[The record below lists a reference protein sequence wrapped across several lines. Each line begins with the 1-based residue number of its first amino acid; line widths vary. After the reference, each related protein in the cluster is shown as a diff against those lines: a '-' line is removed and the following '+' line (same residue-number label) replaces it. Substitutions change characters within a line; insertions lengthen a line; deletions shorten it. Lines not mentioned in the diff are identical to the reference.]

1 MSILG
6 IYVRFKWAL
15 ISVRDYFIFLFKY
28 KKILSNKKKNILV
41 FSHDASNKGGAPVV
55 LINLLRNLPLNN
67 YNVFVF
73 FKQGGGLIKESKAAG
88 YYPFVY
94 QYLSSWYLKLLK
106 KHTDCVLV
114 NTVICADVVD
124 QVQKKMKCPI
134 VWWIHE
140 EASLFEEMGK
150 KLPKDLKSNVQLFCV
165 SEVSKIAAERYL
177 PQARPQIMFYGVE
190 DRYHPYSRSKNA
202 LFEICVIGMLS
213 ERKNQMQILDMLDY
227 LPNSY
232 RKKIHVK
239 VVAGTWNEDYKASF
253 LNKLDKYPEIEFIAG
268 LKHSEVLE
276 LYKQTDLLLCCSKRD
291 PLPVVVTEALMMEC
305 LCLVSSGCGQYRYL
319 KNGQNG
325 YRYNVDS
332 VSNLC
337 SEIIEIM
344 DNKHLSSVAAV
355 AGRQVYLEN
364 FSMQHASSEMSKK
377 LGI

>member
-6 IYVRFKWAL
+6 IYVRFKWTL

-28 KKILSNKKKNILV
+28 KKILSNNKKNILI

-55 LINLLRNLPLNN
+55 LINLLKNLPLNN
-67 YNVFVF
+67 YNVFIF
-73 FKQGGGLIKESKAAG
+73 FKQGGGLLKEAKATG

-124 QVQKKMKCPI
+124 RVQKSMNCPI
-134 VWWIHE
+134 VWWVHE
-140 EASLFEEMGK
+140 EGSLFESMKK
-150 KLPKDLKSNVQLFCV
+150 KLPKNLKSNVRLLCV
-165 SEVSKIAAERYL
+165 SEVSKIATEQYL

-190 DRYHPYSRSKNA
+190 DSYQPYSRPDNSFFK
-202 LFEICVIGMLS
+202 ICVVGMLS
-213 ERKNQMQILDMLDY
+213 ERKNQMQILDMLNC
-227 LPNSY
+227 LPTCY
-232 RKKIHVK
+232 REKIHVK
-239 VVAGTWNEDYKASF
+239 VVAGTWNVDYKESF
-253 LNKLDKYPEIEFIAG
+253 LNRLDDFPEVEFIAG
-268 LKHSEVLE
+268 LKHDEVLE
-276 LYKQTDLLLCCSKRD
+276 LYKQTDLLLCCSKQD

-305 LCLVSSGCGQYRYL
+305 LCLVSSGCGQYQYL

-325 YRYNVDS
+325 YCYDVDS
-332 VSNLC
+332 VSDLC
-337 SEIIEIM
+337 SKIIEIM
-344 DNKHLSSVAAV
+344 DNEHLNDIAV
-355 AGRQVYLEN
+355 AGRQVYIKK